1 METGAG
7 LGQGRHREK
16 TERGGLSVFVARDS
30 CYEPHKKEQMT
41 GLITI

>member
-1 METGAG
+1 MRGKVDTAAERK
-7 LGQGRHREK
+7 QRE
-16 TERGGLSVFVARDS
+16 GGLSVFVAPDS